1 MPTRPPLL
9 SVLIRLTR
17 FGNLL
22 IIGLTQYCTAG
33 FLVSPETLLDWRL
46 LALASSTIL
55 IAAAGYVINDYY
67 DVKIDLIN
75 KPERVV
81 VGKWLPRRFALLLH
95 TVLSLLGVALGSG
108 LSWLI
113 GTANFLSAF
122 LLWAYSNQLKRLPLI
137 GNLSIGL
144 LTGAAVLMVE
154 ALYQSHSV
162 LIYIYALFA
171 FFITVVREIAKDM
184 EDLKGDNTFGCKTL
198 PIVWGIRKTKQF
210 TYGVLAVFVWLVIGL
225 NVAYAALPMLFFLP
239 TLFIPLA
246 WLTWRLYRADTKK
259 DYYHVSQWC
268 KAIMLLG
275 VLSMAFV
282 A

>member
-1 MPTRPPLL
+1 MSHRPSIV

-33 FLVSPETLLDWRL
+33 FLVSPETLLDGRL
-46 LALASSTIL
+46 LLLASSTIL
-55 IAAAGYVINDYY
+55 IAAAGYIINDYY

-95 TVLSLLGVALGSG
+95 TVLSLAGVAIGFG
-108 LSWLI
+108 LSWFI
-113 GTANFLSAF
+113 GVVNFLSAF
-122 LLWAYSNQLKRLPLI
+122 LLWAYSNQLKRQPFV
-137 GNLSIGL
+137 GNLAIGL
-144 LTGAAVLMVE
+144 LTGATVLMVE
-154 ALYQSHSV
+154 ALYHSHSV

-171 FFITVVREIAKDM
+171 FFITLVRELVKDM
-184 EDLKGDNTFGCKTL
+184 EDVKGDNTFGCKTL
-198 PIVWGIRKTKQF
+198 PILWGIRPTKQLA
-210 TYGVLAVFVWLVIGL
+210 YAVLVVFALLVILL
-225 NVAYAALPMLFFLP
+225 NVLYEALPMLFFLP

-259 DYYHVSQWC
+259 DFYQVSQWC